1 MVKWFAKLSS
11 EKKDLFILVAV
22 GLIVFVCLC
31 PLFLISQGAWPLG
44 WILGSAIDVV
54 SYITIVKFT
63 TGLLS
68 ADSSKKGGVFVSI
81 MTSGLRYFLYAAG
94 LIVAAICTFKPEW
107 FGGFAAFN
115 FYACAL
121 AYLPMPIVIL
131 VSNLLRNKK
140 QVAGSDKKNEGDKK

>member
-11 EKKDLFILVAV
+11 EKKDLFIIVAV

-31 PLFLISQGAWPLG
+31 PLFIIFQGAWPLG
-44 WILGSAIDVV
+44 WLLGSVIDVV
-54 SYITIVKFT
+54 AYITIVKFT

-68 ADSSKKGGVFVSI
+68 NDPSKKAGVAISTLASGG
-81 MTSGLRYFLYAAG
+81 RYVLYAAG

-107 FGGFAAFN
+107 FGGFAGFN

-121 AYLPMPIVIL
+121 AYLPMPIVVL
-131 VSNLLRNKK
+131 VSNLMRNKK
-140 QVAGSDKKNEGDKK
+140 QVAEADKKNEGDKK